1 MMTVKWHR
9 LDRVLPDDDGMEHE
23 DRLLG
28 VDELAAYLDVPVK
41 TLYAWRYRS
50 EGPPALRVGR
60 HLRYRWSDVQE
71 WIQQRIDAPS
81 SGSVSVSPRSVG
93 RSR

>member
-1 MMTVKWHR
+1 MK
-9 LDRVLPDDDGMEHE
+9 HE

-28 VDELAAYLDVPVK
+28 VHELAAYLDVPVK

-60 HLRYRWSDVQE
+60 HLRYRWSDVQA
-71 WIQQRIDAPS
+71 WIEQRVDAPVPRS
-81 SGSVSVSPRSVG
+81 LSVSPRSVG